1 MKKNLFNKM
10 FNPTRTKV
18 FWLYFVVAALVIIG
32 GVILMPVWQ
41 NAGDWCFFR
50 TWGLDIVNIMISM
63 CIFVYLFTFL
73 IKKIT
78 TRSNGVVKVL
88 TIIEFVLLLI
98 IGMFSLLEQFDIF
111 NLNCCQILGLVF
123 YSRGVVEIFRAY
135 YHQKGENSKYP
146 LWWLIIAILFV
157 TLGAYLFIASPFD
170 EIVVLWTVVGFI
182 LLVGLCLV
190 VIGFRAKPLLTP
202 EQKAK
207 KKQTKKEKEA
217 KKKQKQLEKKAK
229 AKEKEAAKK
238 AKEASKAKT
247 KSEKA
252 KENSK

>member
-10 FNPTRTKV
+10 FIPTRTKV

-146 LWWLIIAILFV
+146 LWWLIIANI
-157 TLGAYLFIASPFD
+157 
-170 EIVVLWTVVGFI
+170 IVHPNTGKNTSLNGPLITSIKLSNPTPTTSSSAVNIV
-182 LLVGLCLV
+182 LLVNANHIV
-190 VIGFRAKPLLTP
+190 
-202 EQKAK
+202 
-207 KKQTKKEKEA
+207 
-217 KKKQKQLEKKAK
+217 
-229 AKEKEAAKK
+229 
-238 AKEASKAKT
+238 
-247 KSEKA
+247 
-252 KENSK
+252 